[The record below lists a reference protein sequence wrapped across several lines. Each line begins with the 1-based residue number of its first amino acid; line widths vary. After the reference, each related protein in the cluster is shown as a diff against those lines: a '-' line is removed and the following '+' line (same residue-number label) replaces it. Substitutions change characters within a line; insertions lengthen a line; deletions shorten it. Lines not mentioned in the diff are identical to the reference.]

1 MSFRL
6 KTILGIA
13 AIEAILLLVLI
24 WNSLL
29 FLTASNEE
37 QLIKRA
43 DTTVT
48 LFATTT
54 KNAVLAT
61 DLASL
66 EEFVKELLKNPGI
79 IYARVIGTTGVLA
92 QYGPESVLTRPFI
105 KDIHF
110 DTVDDGVFDASAI
123 IEEDGMEFGRVELG
137 ISIASIQQVLNEA
150 QEQISL
156 IAMLEIALTALFSL
170 VLGTILTRRILSL
183 KDASEKVATGDLSS
197 YITIKGKDEIAVVGM
212 AFNSMLDKLNL
223 AAETQQQYQRQLEEL
238 NAGLEERVAKRT
250 TELESSNKALTSAML
265 QLEAEKKEQQILI
278 EKIQQAQSQLLQSE
292 KMASLGQLAAGVA
305 HEINNPVGFISSN
318 ISTLSE
324 YVSDML
330 KLLNHYEQSEEKMS
344 DPGVRE
350 SLQTV
355 KDDIDLGFIRDDI
368 QDLINESLDG
378 TKRVKA
384 IVKDLREFSHVDDSE
399 WQYVDIHNG
408 LNSTLNIV
416 NSEIKYKADIV
427 KEYADLPRIECLAS
441 ELNQVFLNLLVNAI
455 QAIEERGII
464 TIRTAVEDDQHIK
477 IEIEDTGMGIPED
490 NITRVFDPFY
500 TSKPV
505 GTGTGLGLSL
515 SYSIIQRHNGRIEVE
530 SVEGQGTKFTLILP
544 VKNKPKLKP

>member
-13 AIEAILLLVLI
+13 SIEAILLLILI

-66 EEFVKELLKNPGI
+66 EEFVEELLKNPGI
-79 IYARVIGTTGVLA
+79 VYARVIDATGVLA
-92 QYGPESVLTRPFI
+92 QGGLEPILARPFI
-105 KDIHF
+105 KDTQF
-110 DTVDDGVFDASAI
+110 DAVDDGVFDVVAN
-123 IEEDGMEFGRVELG
+123 IEEDGMKFGHVELG

-150 QEQISL
+150 RKQISL
-156 IAMLEIALTALFSL
+156 IAVIEIILTAMFSL
-170 VLGTILTRRILSL
+170 VLGTMLTRRILTL
-183 KDASEKVATGDLSS
+183 KEASEKVAAGDLSAHV
-197 YITIKGKDEIAVVGM
+197 TVKGKDEIAVVGT

-223 AAETQQQYQRQLEEL
+223 AAITQQQYQQQLEEL
-238 NAGLEERVAKRT
+238 NVGLEERVAKRT
-250 TELESSNKALTSAML
+250 TELESSNTALTFAMR

-278 EKIQQAQSQLLQSE
+278 KKIQKAQSQLLQSE
-292 KMASLGQLAAGVA
+292 RMASLGQLAAGVA

-318 ISTLSE
+318 ISTLNE
-324 YVSDML
+324 YFSDIV
-330 KLLNHYEQSEEKMS
+330 KLLNHYEQNEEKIS
-344 DPGVRE
+344 DPIVRE
-350 SLQTV
+350 RLKTI
-355 KDDIDLGFIRDDI
+355 KEDIDLDFIRDDI
-368 QDLINESLDG
+368 QNLINESLDG
-378 TKRVKA
+378 TKRVKV
-384 IVKDLREFSHVDDSE
+384 IVKDLREFSHVDESE
-399 WQYVDIHNG
+399 WQYIDIHNG

-416 NSEIKYKADIV
+416 NNEIKYKADVV
-427 KEYADLPRIECLAS
+427 KEYGDLPKIECLAS
-441 ELNQVFLNLLVNAI
+441 ELNQVFLNLLVNAA

-464 TIRTAVEDDQHIK
+464 TIRTSLEDEQHIK
-477 IEIEDTGMGIPED
+477 IEIEDTGAGISEE
-490 NITRVFDPFY
+490 NITRIFDPFY
-500 TSKPV
+500 TNKPV

-515 SYSIIQRHNGRIEVE
+515 SYSIIQRHNGSINVK
-530 SVEGQGTKFTLILP
+530 SVEGKGTIFTLILP
-544 VKNKPKLKP
+544 LKK